1 MFNIIRHRQ
10 RYFCLSFALV
20 VASIF
25 LLAIRGLVLGIDFT
39 SGSLLRMYI
48 PNSDSVTLDGI
59 LAKSSLEQFSI
70 QTGADSTFLIRTSEL
85 DLAKKEALVGQI
97 MNLSPESTLLS
108 FSSVGPVVG
117 AELTRNAVLAII
129 VASIAIL
136 VYVTWS
142 FRNVDNPVLFGIAAI
157 VALVHDTL
165 ILLGSFALLGLIVG
179 TSVDSMFVTAV
190 LTVVGFSVHDT
201 IVVFDRIR
209 ENRSNY
215 NKAPFS
221 AVVNYSLNQTL
232 DRSLNTSLT
241 AIFVLSALLIL
252 GGPTI
257 REFVLALLIGII
269 VGTYSS
275 IFTASQLLVT
285 WDHWRKKQL
294 LQSVTKTIKERIS
307 NN

>member
-1 MFNIIRHRQ
+1 M
-10 RYFCLSFALV
+10 
-20 VASIF
+20 
-25 LLAIRGLVLGIDFT
+25 LATRGLVLGIDFT
-39 SGSLLRMYI
+39 SGSLLRMHI
-48 PNSDSVTLDGI
+48 PNSEPNTLDRI
-59 LAKSSLEQFSI
+59 LAKANLEQYSI
-70 QTGADSTFLIRTSEL
+70 QTGADSTFLIRTTEL
-85 DLAKKEALVGQI
+85 ELAEKESLVEKI
-97 MNLSPESTLLS
+97 VELSPESTLLS

-117 AELTRNAVLAII
+117 AELTRNAILAIV

-136 VYVTWS
+136 LYVTWS

-165 ILLGSFALLGLIVG
+165 ILLGSFSLLGILAGI
-179 TSVDSMFVTAV
+179 SVDSMFVTAV

-241 AIFVLSALLIL
+241 AIFVLTALLIL

-257 REFVLALLIGII
+257 REFVLALLIGIV

-285 WDHWRKKQL
+285 WDDWRERKL
-294 LQSVTKTIKERIS
+294 PNSVAKIINARRS

>member
-1 MFNIIRHRQ
+1 MFNIISHRQ
-10 RYFCLSFALV
+10 RYFYLSFTLV
-20 VASIF
+20 IASI
-25 LLAIRGLVLGIDFT
+25 LMLATRGLVLGIDFT
-39 SGSLLRMYI
+39 SGSLLRMHI
-48 PNSDSVTLDGI
+48 PNSEPNTLDRI
-59 LAKSSLEQFSI
+59 LAKANLEQYSI
-70 QTGADSTFLIRTSEL
+70 QTGADSTFLIRTTEL
-85 DLAKKEALVGQI
+85 ELAEKESLVEKI
-97 MNLSPESTLLS
+97 VELSPESTLLS

-117 AELTRNAVLAII
+117 AELTRNAILAIV

-136 VYVTWS
+136 LYVTWS

-165 ILLGSFALLGLIVG
+165 ILLGSFSLLGILAGI
-179 TSVDSMFVTAV
+179 SVDSMFVTAV

-241 AIFVLSALLIL
+241 AIFVLTALLIL

-257 REFVLALLIGII
+257 REFVLALLIGIV

-285 WDHWRKKQL
+285 WDDWRERKL
-294 LQSVTKTIKERIS
+294 PNSVAKIINARRS